1 MLSRQ
6 FHFDSYIC
14 KVVKAIIQLTDELSL
29 ESLSWDQI
37 KTWINVSGELGHC
50 TLHRGSKVKLGLHE
64 NKREQLPRWSTH
76 CYKSCGTSWH
86 LWSGQND
93 GRQFLNLKLFCR
105 HTAKKGHFKVQLGS
119 DNWRICNWLGNN
131 SDAENITPEKWCL
144 MMRPSSKYP
153 SNREYQASIRNDGWC
168 IILEIYT

>member
-93 GRQFLNLKLFCR
+93 GRQFFIWSFFVDIQPKRVISKF
-105 HTAKKGHFKVQLGS
+105 
-119 DNWRICNWLGNN
+119 NWDLIIDEFVIDLATILTLRTSPLRNDVWWCVHLQNIHQI
-131 SDAENITPEKWCL
+131 ENIRLPYG
-144 MMRPSSKYP
+144 MMVDALS
-153 SNREYQASIRNDGWC
+153 
-168 IILEIYT
+168 